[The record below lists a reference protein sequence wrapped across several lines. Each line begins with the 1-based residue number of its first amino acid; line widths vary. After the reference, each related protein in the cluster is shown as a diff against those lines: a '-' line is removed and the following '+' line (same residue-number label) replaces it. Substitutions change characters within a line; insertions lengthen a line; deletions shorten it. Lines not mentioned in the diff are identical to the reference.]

1 MKSFEQEGRAY
12 TLLIPSFQKLRDE
25 KHLKPL
31 AFPKCFYAS
40 VADSLLLL
48 ENMKR
53 KNFEVVEKKPERKI
67 FFKLLFYRQPIEKEG
82 WETLQKL
89 ITLILIP

>member
-1 MKSFEQEGRAY
+1 MKAFEQEGRAY

-25 KHLKPL
+25 KQLKPL

-40 VADSLLLL
+40 VEDSLLLL

-53 KNFEVVEKKPERKI
+53 KDFEVVEKKPERKI
-67 FFKLLFYRQPIEKEG
+67 LCT
-82 WETLQKL
+82 TL
-89 ITLILIP
+89 